1 MGTIA
6 HKVFCFE
13 SFTLDAMRG
22 AVRNGDREIELR
34 PKSFDVLRC
43 LVEKAGQLVTKDE
56 IIAVAWPN
64 VAVTDESVT
73 RCISDIRLALGDHD
87 QRIVKTVHRRGYLF
101 TPRVSEAATD
111 LGVSPEIAQPS
122 QITTAATGTRTA
134 PLTWPRWLVLACAAL
149 TLIAIGAGSWLLT
162 RQPSK
167 PPAFD
172 VPSIAV
178 VPFVNASSDA
188 QQDYFSDGI
197 SEEIVTSL
205 SKFRELAVIAHYSML
220 TYKGAQFDAR
230 TIGRELAVRY
240 VLAGSVRRDSEHLR
254 VMAEL
259 VDATTAAQIWAER
272 YDRSVADV
280 FAIQDELT
288 QKIVVTLVAHI
299 GKAEL
304 SRARRKPTEELAAY
318 DYYLRGRGL
327 IEDSFRDR
335 SGEALYAA
343 RALLEKAVALDA
355 GYASAYHTL
364 AQTYLRTYL
373 EPTDYAPLAGEFRK
387 QSTLDRA
394 LALAQRAVA
403 LDGDLAEAYVGLAEV
418 LHWQYRR
425 AESLAAWQRAFELN
439 PNLAEVSYMPALN
452 HSGRASEAIAYM
464 QRMVRLNPFHTPRA
478 MHQIA
483 VSYFLVG
490 RYAES
495 LEAERTATDRMPNYR
510 PAFVWR
516 AAAAGQLGR
525 TEEARAAATQVL
537 RLDPAFSIGG
547 WLQLLRLAR
556 EQDSQRLA
564 EGLRKAGLPE

>member
-1 MGTIA
+1 
-6 HKVFCFE
+6 
-13 SFTLDAMRG
+13 
-22 AVRNGDREIELR
+22 
-34 PKSFDVLRC
+34 
-43 LVEKAGQLVTKDE
+43 
-56 IIAVAWPN
+56 
-64 VAVTDESVT
+64 
-73 RCISDIRLALGDHD
+73 
-87 QRIVKTVHRRGYLF
+87 
-101 TPRVSEAATD
+101 
-111 LGVSPEIAQPS
+111 
-122 QITTAATGTRTA
+122 
-134 PLTWPRWLVLACAAL
+134 
-149 TLIAIGAGSWLLT
+149 
-162 RQPSK
+162 
-167 PPAFD
+167 
-172 VPSIAV
+172 
-178 VPFVNASSDA
+178 
-188 QQDYFSDGI
+188 
-197 SEEIVTSL
+197 
-205 SKFRELAVIAHYSML
+205 
-220 TYKGAQFDAR
+220 
-230 TIGRELAVRY
+230 
-240 VLAGSVRRDSEHLR
+240 
-254 VMAEL
+254 MAEL

-537 RLDPAFSIGG
+537 RLDPAFTIGG